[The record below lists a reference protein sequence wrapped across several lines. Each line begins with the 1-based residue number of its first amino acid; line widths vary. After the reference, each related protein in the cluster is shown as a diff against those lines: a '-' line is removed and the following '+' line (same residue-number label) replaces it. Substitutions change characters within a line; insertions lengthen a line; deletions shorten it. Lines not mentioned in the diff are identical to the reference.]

1 MNYKEYQEKCN
12 FFVTTFIFTL
22 AIMGICKV
30 AKGGGIMNKRMISLV
45 LGLLIILGTASNIHA
60 FTGNSKVDWL
70 IEKGYVQG
78 DSRGYRLQ
86 DNITRAEATKM
97 IVQSSGL
104 SDWVEGYQG
113 FKSMFS
119 DMNVKHWA
127 NGYVNVAV
135 INSLVNG
142 YPDKT
147 FKPSNNI
154 TYSEVVKML
163 VIANGDLPDTDGYT
177 GSYWFIPYIIKADEI
192 GITAGINISD
202 YTKDA
207 VREKI
212 FELVYNTISLKKTSK
227 LEKYKGIVVENE
239 RVGRLNKYEVSLVVF
254 EGIEDKS
261 SGIMKYNNND
271 KIKITVPKDIEDVEY
286 LLGKVI
292 EVTIDGNDKAT
303 NIKVDSSYSY
313 MEGPILAGEYDV
325 YLGANGRYYDVYLED
340 RYDKSSDRIY
350 GAYHND
356 RDYNYEDYLHRL
368 GNYDSNGEITFL
380 AEFAKV
386 TVKNRMVY
394 FIDSYTFS
402 DIAPVSQVGRS
413 GEIYIYKD
421 DNAGRST
428 NITIDSAIGY
438 TYNYEFE
445 VIDIGDIKVGDVLHI
460 YNKYSA
466 IVRQDAKDY
475 GEYEDIIEDAGFY
488 YGLIENREFQIR
500 ESNAR
505 RPIYSLNGRDFD
517 TLYADTAYEDLY
529 DLLFKE
535 VVFLLDI
542 NNHIQSIVGNIK

>member
-1 MNYKEYQEKCN
+1 MLGSKRGKQSMDKKVLSL
-12 FFVTTFIFTL
+12 FL
-22 AIMGICKV
+22 A
-30 AKGGGIMNKRMISLV
+30 LV
-45 LGLLIILGTASNIHA
+45 MVLGTASSIQA

-97 IVQSSGL
+97 IVQTSGL

-119 DMNVKHWA
+119 DMSISQWA

-147 FKPSNNI
+147 FRPSNNI
-154 TYSEVVKML
+154 TYSEVLKML
-163 VIANGDLPDTDGYT
+163 VIANGDLPNTDGYS
-177 GSYWFIPYIIKADEI
+177 GGYWFIPYVIKANEI
-192 GITAGINISD
+192 GITDGVNISD

-212 FELVYNTISLKKTSK
+212 FELVYNTISLKKSSK
-227 LEKYKGIVVENE
+227 LETYKGIVVENE
-239 RVGRLNKYEVSLVVF
+239 RVGRLNEDEVSLVVF
-254 EGIEDKS
+254 EGIDDKS
-261 SGIMKYNNND
+261 NHIMKYNKND
-271 KIKITVPKDIEDVEY
+271 KIKLTIPKDIEDVEY

-292 EVTIDGNDKAT
+292 DVTIDNNDRAT
-303 NIKVDSSYSY
+303 NLKVDYSYSY
-313 MEGPILAGEYDV
+313 IDGPILAGEYDV
-325 YLGANGRYYDVYLED
+325 YLGANGKYYDVYLED
-340 RYDKSSDRIY
+340 RYNKSEDRIY
-350 GAYHND
+350 GVYHND

-368 GNYDSNGEITFL
+368 GNYDTNGEITFL

-386 TVKNRMVY
+386 TVKNRKVY

-413 GEIYIYKD
+413 GEIYIYRD

-428 NITIDSAIGY
+428 SITIDSAIGY
-438 TYNYEFE
+438 TYNDEYE
-445 VIDIGDIKVGDVLHI
+445 VLDIGHIKVGDVVHI

-466 IVRQDAKDY
+466 IVRQDSRDY
-475 GEYEDIIEDAGFY
+475 GEYEDIIEDSGFY
-488 YGLIENREFQIR
+488 FGLIDGYEFQIR

-505 RPIYSLNGRDFD
+505 RPVYSLNGRDFE

-535 VVFLLDI
+535 VIFILDI
-542 NNHIQSIVGNIK
+542 NNHIQSIIGNLR